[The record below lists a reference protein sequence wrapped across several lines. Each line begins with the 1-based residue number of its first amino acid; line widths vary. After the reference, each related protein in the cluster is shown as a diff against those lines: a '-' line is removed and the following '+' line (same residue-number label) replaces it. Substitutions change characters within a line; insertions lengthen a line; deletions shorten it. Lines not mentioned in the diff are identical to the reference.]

1 MKFANMRSRGILA
14 LLVLAPWLQPES
26 TEAQIQTIVTDH
38 FRIHYMGGASGT
50 ARRVADVSEEVFA
63 SLAAA
68 YNYYDE
74 FSPIHVIVIDSSDM
88 LGNGSADYY
97 ANTIFIWATHLDSDL
112 RGSHDW
118 IKNVFTH
125 ELAHIMTLNMAR
137 KKWPFQFA
145 LLSVSRFDSNPDI
158 SFSLPL
164 YHMNAPRWWSEGV
177 AQFAT
182 NRLGYE
188 DWDTH
193 RDMLLR
199 MAVLEDDLLSYE
211 EMGTVQNR
219 TGANYGEMVY
229 NQGYALLTYISELYG
244 PEKVEELTHHTGHL
258 SFDPAIR
265 SVLGISADQL
275 YDDWKDFLK
284 EQYSQQAEEVR
295 GNTFFEGKAL
305 RPLNEGIREYYPAF
319 SPDGKKLAYLSSED
333 WDYAITF
340 LKIYDLK
347 TGKKQ
352 TVRRNKR
359 FGDFA
364 ADWVHTRSSWSPDG
378 NELVY
383 VRSNGGFNDLYV
395 YDLSNK
401 RERRISANLRAKDPQ
416 FSPDGEKIV
425 FVRNEDGTN
434 NLGLINSDGTGL
446 KYLTNNNDATQ
457 YWGPQW
463 SPDGK
468 WLLFSIFRGE
478 DRDIAMI
485 RADSPP
491 KPDKKTKRRA
501 RLTTVDRT
509 DSLEVF
515 PDTLAFPDPDTS
527 GFRPM
532 VASRF
537 DERDPSWLT
546 DGSGFVYSS
555 DQTGIFNIY
564 RYTMETGEVEQLT
577 NVLGGAFTP
586 TVSPDGKVVYA
597 SYHASNHDLFE
608 FELGEYQRS
617 QPLEFVAQ
625 RDFQSIFQGAELS
638 DPFQAEYEIQRYGGR
653 KTYRLI
659 PLLNVGPTFVGD
671 TFGLNQVSGGAWFST
686 GEMFGGQ
693 QFVARLTAGKNLR
706 EDTDFNTDL
715 VLFAQRSL
723 RPMVGNNRTFNPSF
737 YAMYRRLEIDNLIK
751 GNTVANDTIPVSTIF
766 TPVDSTRSLLIP
778 DVRQY
783 VNELDSREDL
793 FKSTYEQVALGID
806 VPLTRRQRLSFQYF
820 RRDYRENWDLRRF
833 RVQQQIFV
841 VQDGVD
847 ITDQVDDIPL
857 EQDTLLVDA
866 NSSQSFYDGL
876 DFFSA
881 HDISIGWTYQNWK
894 PTADQA
900 FYRQGREFSFL
911 YRYSAPTVAD
921 SIAQQTST
929 NGVPLD
935 AFGPAKKRFRVN
947 EYVGMYSERIGLPFG
962 NAVGFQM
969 LGAYRNVKLKPG
981 FIPDGG
987 LFEGRFYWPL
997 RYYLGGLNLMSGY
1010 PYFSQSGSKLMYGK
1024 VEYTFPLVSRL
1035 NLRFM
1040 NFTFAKLYGRL
1051 FAEVGAVGNFDKFRL
1066 GDFDGDDV
1074 IRDIGGEVRM
1084 QMFTFYRIPMF
1095 AFFQVARPLDRNQF
1109 ADDGSI
1115 DKYRYYFGFNL

>member
-1 MKFANMRSRGILA
+1 MRC
-14 LLVLAPWLQPES
+14 
-26 TEAQIQTIVTDH
+26 
-38 FRIHYMGGASGT
+38 F
-50 ARRVADVSEEVFA
+50 
-63 SLAAA
+63 
-68 YNYYDE
+68 
-74 FSPIHVIVIDSSDM
+74 
-88 LGNGSADYY
+88 
-97 ANTIFIWATHLDSDL
+97 
-112 RGSHDW
+112 
-118 IKNVFTH
+118 
-125 ELAHIMTLNMAR
+125 
-137 KKWPFQFA
+137 
-145 LLSVSRFDSNPDI
+145 SVSRFDSNPDV

-182 NRLGYE
+182 KQLGYDE
-188 DWDTH
+188 WDTH

-199 MAVLEDDLLSYE
+199 MAVLEDDLISYE

-219 TGANYGEMVY
+219 TGANYAESVY
-229 NQGYALLTYISELYG
+229 NQGYGLLTYIAEQYG
-244 PEKVEELTHHTGHL
+244 PGKVEELTHHTGHL
-258 SFDPAIR
+258 SFDPAIE
-265 SVLGISADQL
+265 SVLGISANQL
-275 YDDWKDFLK
+275 YDDWKIFLK
-284 EQYSQQAEEVR
+284 EHYTQQADEVR
-295 GNTFFEGKAL
+295 SNTFFEGKAL
-305 RPLNEGIREYYPAF
+305 RRLNEGIREYYPSF
-319 SPDGKKLAYLSSED
+319 SPDGEKLAYLSSED

-352 TVRRNKR
+352 TVRRNKL
-359 FGDFA
+359 FSDFA
-364 ADWVHTRSSWSPDG
+364 ADWVDTRSSWSPDG
-378 NELVY
+378 DELVY
-383 VRSNGGFNDLYV
+383 VRSNGGFNDLYI
-395 YDLSNK
+395 YDLSKK
-401 RERRISANLRAKDPQ
+401 RERRISANLRAKDPR
-416 FSPDGEKIV
+416 FSPDGKKIALV
-425 FVRNEDGTN
+425 HNEDGNN
-434 NLGLINSDGTGL
+434 NLGMINRDGSGL

-478 DRDIAMI
+478 DRDIAMM

-491 KPDKKTKRRA
+491 KPDKKTKRRN
-501 RLTTVDRT
+501 RLTTVDRA
-509 DSLEVF
+509 DSMEVF

-527 GFRPM
+527 GFRPL
-532 VASRF
+532 VASKF
-537 DERDPSWLT
+537 DERDPHWLP

-577 NVLGGAFTP
+577 NVVGGAFTP
-586 TVSPDGKVVYA
+586 TVSPAGKVVY
-597 SYHASNHDLFE
+597 SGYHASNHDLFE
-608 FELGEYQRS
+608 FELGEYQRA

-625 RDFQSIFQGAELS
+625 RDFQSIFQGPKLS
-638 DPFQAEYEIQRYGGR
+638 EEYEVQRYGGR

-659 PLLNVGPTFVGD
+659 PLFNVGPTLMGD

-693 QFVARLTAGKNLR
+693 QFVARVTAGKNLR

-715 VLFAQRSL
+715 VLYTQRSL

-737 YAMYRRLEIDNLIK
+737 YALYRRLEIDNLLK
-751 GNTVANDTIPVSTIF
+751 GDTVTNDTIPESTIF

-778 DVRQY
+778 DVQQY

-793 FKSTYEQVALGID
+793 FKSTYEQIALGID
-806 VPLTRRQRLSFQYF
+806 VPLTRRQQLSFQYL

-833 RVQQQIFV
+833 RVQQQIYV

-847 ITDQVDDIPL
+847 ITDQLDDIPL
-857 EQDTLLVDA
+857 GQDTLLVEPN
-866 NSSQSFYDGL
+866 NSQAFYDGL
-876 DFFSA
+876 EFFSA
-881 HDISIGWTYQNWK
+881 HDISIGWTYQKWK

-911 YRYSAPTVAD
+911 YRYSSPTVAD
-921 SIAQQTST
+921 SLAQQTST

-947 EYVGMYSERIGLPFG
+947 EYVGLYSERIGLPFG
-962 NAVGFQM
+962 NALGFQM
-969 LGAYRNVKLKPG
+969 LGGFRNLKLKPG

-997 RYYLGGLNLMSGY
+997 RYYLGGLNFMSGY
-1010 PYFSQSGSKLMYGK
+1010 PYFVQSGSKLIYGK

-1040 NFTFAKLYGRL
+1040 NFTFAKIYGRL
-1051 FAEVGAVGNFDKFRL
+1051 FAEVGGVGNFNKLKL
-1066 GDFDGDDV
+1066 GDLDGDDV

-1084 QMFTFYRIPMF
+1084 RLFTFYRLPMF
-1095 AFFQVARPLDRNQF
+1095 AFFQVARPLDRSQF
-1109 ADDGSI
+1109 ADDGPI